1 MPLEFALRPRLRLS
15 EGLAPTRRSRMRLPK
30 LALPILAYWL
40 TVGGISYELIHL
52 HDAPSSALEEQ
63 PAATAPEPQP
73 AQSWWQRVMAG
84 AGAPPARSPEPPEP
98 AHAAQPL
105 PATTATPATPA
116 LDDEASAPDAPVV
129 DQPPSERLADR
140 SARAA
145 QRRSADDASPQRPAP
160 HAADASRRATTPSD
174 AEPTRPE
181 LALGVSSFSNRDTD
195 TPDSPAL
202 APSHAE
208 LRSGKSL
215 PGCEAAAASAS
226 EELDMAH
233 RAVTP
238 DLPREAIAAVLDNG
252 AWLTGCSIP
261 DGTALDVCV
270 AISSGN
276 VIGATV
282 VARPGNSALSAC
294 LRRRAATLFFP
305 YSSHLDLART
315 HFDAH

>member
-1 MPLEFALRPRLRLS
+1 
-15 EGLAPTRRSRMRLPK
+15 MRLPK

-40 TVGGISYELIHL
+40 TVGGITYELIHL

-84 AGAPPARSPEPPEP
+84 AGAPLAHSPGATEPEPEP
-98 AHAAQPL
+98 AHAAQPQ
-105 PATTATPATPA
+105 PAPAATPATPA

-129 DQPPSERLADR
+129 DQPPSERGADR

-145 QRRSADDASPQRPAP
+145 QRRSADDASPPGPAP
-160 HAADASRRATTPSD
+160 QADDASQRATTPSD

-181 LALGVSSFSNRDTD
+181 LALGVSSLSNRDTD

-202 APSHAE
+202 TPSHAD
-208 LRSGKSL
+208 LRTGRSL
-215 PGCEAAAASAS
+215 PGCEAAAAAAS

-294 LRRRAATLFFP
+294 LKRRAAALFFP